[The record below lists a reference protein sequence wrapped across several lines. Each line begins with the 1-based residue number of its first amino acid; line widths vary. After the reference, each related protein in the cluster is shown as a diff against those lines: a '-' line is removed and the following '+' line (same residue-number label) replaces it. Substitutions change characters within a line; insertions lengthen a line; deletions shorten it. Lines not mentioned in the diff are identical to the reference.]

1 MTRSRAARYV
11 IAVGAAALLSFA
23 AVRAQD
29 SKPDLS
35 GRWGG
40 GEAGGA
46 TVQVREP
53 DGTMR
58 TFPAL
63 ADYEEALARGGVSP
77 QAVLVGRQTN
87 YRHNNNDYSGK
98 DDAMRRRFT
107 GNPPLYR
114 PEHWEKVQFLDQ
126 NGYKEDPSF
135 TCLPGGIPR
144 IGSPTRILQTPTDV
158 VFLYNTNNFLN
169 AFDWRVI
176 PIDGRPHHPVYSKDQ
191 TFMGDSVGHWEG
203 DTLVIDVVG
212 FNDLTWLGHAGWFH
226 STDMRVVERFR
237 REGDLLH
244 YDVTVHDP
252 AVLLEPWVMEHRV
265 LRLNRSTVY
274 TEDAPCVEADS
285 AHIVSRIR

>member
-1 MTRSRAARYV
+1 MTSRLAF
-11 IAVGAAALLSFA
+11 ALVLA
-23 AVRAQD
+23 LALAPVQAQ
-29 SKPDLS
+29 KVPDLS
-35 GRWGG
+35 GRWSLGAGG
-40 GEAGGA
+40 GDGEGGGGR
-46 TVQVREP
+46 VQVRLP
-53 DGTMR
+53 DGKTQA
-58 TFPAL
+58 FESL
-63 ADYEEALARGGVSP
+63 AAYEEALARGGVSP
-77 QAVLVGRQTN
+77 EAVLIGRQIN

-107 GNPPLYR
+107 GNPPVYK
-114 PEHWEKVQFLDQ
+114 PEFWAKVQQLDQ

-144 IGSPTRILQTPTDV
+144 IGPPTRILQTATDV

-191 TFMGDSVGHWEG
+191 TFMGDSIGRWEG
-203 DTLVIDVVG
+203 DTLVIDIVG

-226 STDMRVVERFR
+226 STNMRVVERFR
-237 REGDLLH
+237 REGNVLH

-252 AVLLEPWVMEHRV
+252 DVLLEPWEMDHRV
-265 LRLNRSTVY
+265 LRLNASTVY

-285 AHIVSRIR
+285 AHIVQRIR